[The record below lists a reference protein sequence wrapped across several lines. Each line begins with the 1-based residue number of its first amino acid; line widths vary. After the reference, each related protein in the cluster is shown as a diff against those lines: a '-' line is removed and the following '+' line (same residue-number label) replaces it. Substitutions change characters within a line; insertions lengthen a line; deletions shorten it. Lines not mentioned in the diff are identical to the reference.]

1 MEKIINSGDIEIEK
15 QKFHQHKEP
24 ISIQH
29 IDINKMTVSNKVFS
43 DKKGYKYFKKLAKRM
58 LKKNRPLCIFVSEI
72 TAYRKDFD
80 ETKYMSFLIKDD
92 ELFEKYNEIC
102 EKVKNSFKE
111 ELDSKPVYNEKDLKA
126 KIKSYNVKKLE
137 SLNLQISHLLRARS
151 S

>member
-58 LKKNRPLCIFVSEI
+58 LKKIDLYVYLSQKLLHI
-72 TAYRKDFD
+72 
-80 ETKYMSFLIKDD
+80 
-92 ELFEKYNEIC
+92 EKTLMKLNIC
-102 EKVKNSFKE
+102 HF
-111 ELDSKPVYNEKDLKA
+111 
-126 KIKSYNVKKLE
+126 
-137 SLNLQISHLLRARS
+137 
-151 S
+151 